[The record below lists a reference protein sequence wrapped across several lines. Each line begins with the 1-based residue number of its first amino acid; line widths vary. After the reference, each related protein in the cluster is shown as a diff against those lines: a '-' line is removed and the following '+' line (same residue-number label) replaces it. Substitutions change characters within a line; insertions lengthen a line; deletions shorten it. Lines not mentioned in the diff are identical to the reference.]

1 MVIKLRL
8 SDKGVKDA
16 INQVKEARKKLKW
29 AQDELVVRLSDFG
42 ASRASLY
49 FDSAQMSPGDEK
61 PVISV
66 KLDRGAKRA
75 TITASSRDVGFIEF
89 GAGSRFA
96 SSPHPLNSEFG
107 TGPGTWSEGPNGK
120 GRWNDPRGWFYN
132 RDGTKM
138 RSYGQPA
145 AKAMYQTSLDIQ
157 EEVERIV
164 REVLGG

>member
-8 SDKGVKDA
+8 SDKGIKDA
-16 INQVKEARKKLKW
+16 IEQVKEARKKLKW
-29 AQDELVVRLSDFG
+29 AQDELVVRLAEYG
-42 ASRASLY
+42 AMRASLY
-49 FDSAQMSPGDEK
+49 FSVAQMNEDDER

-66 KLDRGAKRA
+66 KLDRGSKRA

-96 SSPHPLNSEFG
+96 SSPHPLNS
-107 TGPGTWSEGPNGK
+107 TWSESSVGK
-120 GRWNDPRGWFYN
+120 GRWLDPKGWYYTRN
-132 RDGTKM
+132 GQKRH
-138 RSYGQPA
+138 SYGQPA

>member
-8 SDKGVKDA
+8 SDKGIKDA
-16 INQVKEARKKLKW
+16 VNQVKEAKKKLKW
-29 AQDELVVRLSDFG
+29 AQDELVVRLAEYG
-42 ASRASLY
+42 AMRASLY
-49 FDSAQMSPGDEK
+49 FSVAQMNEDDER

-96 SSPHPLNSEFG
+96 SSPHPLNSELG
-107 TGPGTWSEGPNGK
+107 TGPGTWSESSVGK
-120 GRWNDPRGWFYN
+120 GRWLDPKGWYYN
-132 RDGTKM
+132 RNGQK
-138 RSYGQPA
+138 RHSYGQPA